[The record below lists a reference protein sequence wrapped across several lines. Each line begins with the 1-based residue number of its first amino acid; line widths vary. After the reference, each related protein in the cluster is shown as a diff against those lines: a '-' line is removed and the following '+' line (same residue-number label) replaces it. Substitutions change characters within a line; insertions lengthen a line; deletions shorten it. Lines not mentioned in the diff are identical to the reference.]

1 MKEKLR
7 RSRKRTTLINIDNI
21 LHQQQNPDAEMDDVD
36 VAEDGMM
43 VSDIEE
49 AVNAA
54 SEEVG
59 EIDETDYRRTHWKID
74 VGEGAR
80 RVYEWWTTA
89 MKERS
94 DTVPCCFKVVKLIAL
109 SQTYSAA
116 VERVFSQLTFIRRA
130 VGDYTVRQM
139 LELRALIRCNNGLE
153 VNFQVNM

>member
-1 MKEKLR
+1 
-7 RSRKRTTLINIDNI
+7 
-21 LHQQQNPDAEMDDVD
+21 MDDVD

-59 EIDETDYRRTHWKID
+59 EIVETDYRRTHWKID
-74 VGEGAR
+74 VGERVR

-94 DTVPCCFKVVKLIAL
+94 DTVPCCFKAVKLIAL
-109 SQTYSAA
+109 SQTSSAA

-130 VGDYTVRQM
+130 VPNMT
-139 LELRALIRCNNGLE
+139 IRICA
-153 VNFQVNM
+153 